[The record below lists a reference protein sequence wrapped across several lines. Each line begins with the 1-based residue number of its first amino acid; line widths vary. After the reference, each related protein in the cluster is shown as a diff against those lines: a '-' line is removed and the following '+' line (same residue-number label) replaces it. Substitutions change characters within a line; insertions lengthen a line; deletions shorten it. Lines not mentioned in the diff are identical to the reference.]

1 MKLHFESKKAN
12 EVLKS
17 VTKRMKDPVTKQMKK
32 YFRYIFRL
40 LIVIFRKTI
49 AFPKENFTNWLKL
62 GKVGKFEVRNSHWFS
77 VSFGVLKMSFLLIG
91 RATLNGR

>member
-32 YFRYIFRL
+32 
-40 LIVIFRKTI
+40 
-49 AFPKENFTNWLKL
+49 
-62 GKVGKFEVRNSHWFS
+62 
-77 VSFGVLKMSFLLIG
+77 
-91 RATLNGR
+91 